1 MEFISVPTIMIC
13 IIIAMS
19 ATAAAMGVIWRN
31 DRKET
36 AAGLWALSFVVGSA
50 SGFIV
55 AIMGAGSEGALIMA
69 TSINA
74 LSFALSWSAFRAFGK
89 KKVHPSSIVGIPAA
103 LLLIHLMFPA
113 LRQDP
118 GNTIVL
124 QSAVVTLMTILNAYT
139 LHTGEGNSELSMTRL
154 LVGFLCLHA
163 LFHSA
168 NMIVSYTNPA
178 PIVAGRV
185 ASVWF
190 KLFMLEAFL
199 NVVVIATGAL
209 MLIKERSEQRHRIAS
224 ETDMLTGVAN
234 RRAFVQHTEHA
245 LKDAREGAVLA
256 VIDLDHFK
264 SINDQFGHQAG
275 DRALVEFARTVR
287 SRLPN
292 DVLFGRIGG
301 EEFAVFIPEREERSA
316 VALLD
321 RLRGGVEEARIES
334 QGRALNLTV
343 SIGGATVDKAGL
355 NFDNLVAAADC
366 ALYAAKEDGRNR
378 VIMFTP
384 SMRLLKVLEQD
395 GEKRIGLAEQRVS
408 RRVTRVRPAART
420 ASH

>member
-1 MEFISVPTIMIC
+1 MDFISVPTIMIC

-36 AAGLWALSFVVGSA
+36 AAGLWALSFVAGCG
-50 SGFIV
+50 SGFMV
-55 AIMGAGSEGALIMA
+55 AVAGAGSEAALIVA
-69 TSINA
+69 SSLNA
-74 LSFALSWSAFRAFGK
+74 LSFALSWSAFRVFGK
-89 KKVHPSSIVGIPAA
+89 RKAFPSFIIGIPAA
-103 LLLIHLMFPA
+103 VLFLHLMFPA

-118 GNTIVL
+118 NNTIVL
-124 QSAVVTLMTILNAYT
+124 QSAVVTAMTLLNVYT

-154 LVGFLCLHA
+154 LGGFLVLHA
-163 LFHSA
+163 LFHAA
-168 NMIVSYTNPA
+168 NMVISYTHPA

-234 RRAFVQHTEHA
+234 RRAFVHRTELA
-245 LKDAREGAVLA
+245 LRGTGEEAVLA
-256 VIDLDHFK
+256 IVDLDYFK

-275 DRALVEFARTVR
+275 DKALVEFARTIR
-287 SRLPN
+287 DRLPR
-292 DVLFGRIGG
+292 DTLFGRIGG
-301 EEFAVFIPEREERSA
+301 EEFAVFIPEAAGRNPLVLLEDLRSA
-316 VALLD
+316 VENAH
-321 RLRGGVEEARIES
+321 IQS
-334 QGRALNLTV
+334 QGRPLRLTV
-343 SIGGATVDKAGL
+343 SIGAATIAKAGL

-366 ALYAAKEDGRNR
+366 ALYAAKEEGRNR
-378 VIMFTP
+378 VTMFSP

-408 RRVTRVRPAART
+408 RRVTRVYTAPKT
-420 ASH
+420 ASQ

>member
-1 MEFISVPTIMIC
+1 MDFISVPTVMIC
-13 IIIAMS
+13 TIIALT

-31 DRKET
+31 DRNET
-36 AAGLWALSFVVGSA
+36 AAGLWSLSFVVGAA
-50 SGFIV
+50 SGFTV
-55 AIMGAGSEGALIMA
+55 AVMGAGSEVALIVA
-69 TSINA
+69 TFINA

-89 KKVHPSSIVGIPAA
+89 RKVLPSLIVCMPAA
-103 LLLIHLMFPA
+103 LLFMHLMFPS

-118 GNTIVL
+118 NNTIIL
-124 QSAVVTLMTILNAYT
+124 QSGIVTMMTLLNAYT
-139 LHTGEGNSELSMTRL
+139 LHSGEGNSELSMTRL
-154 LVGFLCLHA
+154 LVGFLTLHA
-163 LFHSA
+163 LFHAA
-168 NMIVSYTNPA
+168 NMVVTYTHPA

-190 KLFMLEAFL
+190 KIFMLEAFL

-224 ETDMLTGVAN
+224 ETDMLTSVAN
-234 RRAFVQHTEHA
+234 RRAFVQRTEIA
-245 LKDAREGAVLA
+245 LRNAGASSVLA

-287 SRLPN
+287 NRLPN

-301 EEFAVFIPEREERSA
+301 EEFAVFIPENPGRSA
-316 VALLD
+316 QVLLD
-321 RLRGGVEEARIES
+321 DLRSGVENAAIQS
-334 QGRALNLTV
+334 QGRPLPLTV
-343 SIGGATVDKAGL
+343 SIGGATIEKAGL

-366 ALYAAKEDGRNR
+366 ALYAAKEEGRNR
-378 VIMFTP
+378 VAMFSP
-384 SMRLLKVLEQD
+384 SMRLMKVLEQD

-408 RRVTRVRPAART
+408 RRMTRVHNATKT
-420 ASH
+420 ASQ